1 MKLFLSMRLFF
12 IMLFCFTVKGV
23 FSQAININQVKDAVT
38 ALSENFP
45 VEKLYIQYDKPSY
58 APGET
63 VWFKAY
69 LLADNN
75 TDNISKTL
83 YIDFIDVTGRLLKHC
98 VQPIYQSSASGD
110 FNVPLDYKDQ
120 MVYVKAYTR
129 WMLNFDSSFLYRKAI
144 HVVQGKPSLKENKLV
159 LKTSV
164 QFLPEGGD
172 LIEGIESKVAFKA
185 ISSDGRPSAIQGI
198 VVDNNNEQAATLK
211 TVHDGMGSFLLQPK
225 TGEVYTAKWKDA
237 TGETFQTALPA
248 AKTSGATVQIKLQKK
263 TCGFVIQ
270 RSENASDVFK
280 KLYIAATMQQHL
292 VYFAGVNLSD
302 NYMTGGSIPVID
314 LPSGTLQITLF
325 DSNWMAI
332 AERIVFINNDEY
344 HFEPEA
350 GFSELGLDKRKS
362 NTLVISVPDTIIANL
377 SVAVTD
383 EGIGIDSSDNIIS
396 RLLLTGD
403 LKGTVYHPA
412 YYFNDNS
419 DSLKQQL
426 DLVMLTNGWRRINW
440 QDVVHNK
447 MPIIKYT
454 NDTDYLKLSGKVFG
468 TSETDIKQ
476 GAFVLMMLDNKKDS
490 SHKIQQA
497 LLNPGGSFQQPSIA
511 LFDTTKAY
519 YKIVGNSNVSDASA
533 ITFNT
538 SMSALKIGSI
548 DTTANILF
556 ADTAT
561 ENYRRRLAAE
571 QERFFKLQ
579 QGTTLQDVIVK
590 TRVKSPMQLLDEKYT
605 SALFKSDD
613 AYQFNLINDPFSKSA
628 PSIFTYLQGKVAG
641 LNISIGGSGDASVSW
656 RGGTPDFYLD
666 ENPVDLSTLSTIN
679 MTDVAY
685 VKVFRPPFF
694 GSVGGGSS
702 GAIAIYTRKG
712 GDVAQPKGKGLPYKI
727 LIGYTLQKD
736 FYSPDYGT
744 FDNKNYNDEDL
755 RTTLYWN
762 PMILTNQEN
771 HSIRIHFYNNDITKG
786 FRLIL
791 EGIST
796 DGRLAHIEK
805 VVE

>member
-1 MKLFLSMRLFF
+1 MKLLILIRLFF
-12 IMLFCFTVKGV
+12 VTLFCFTVHGI
-23 FSQAININQVKDAVT
+23 FSQTINQVKDAVT
-38 ALSENFP
+38 TLSENFP
-45 VEKLYIQYDKPSY
+45 LEKLYIQYDKPSY

-83 YIDFIDVTGRLLKHC
+83 YVDFIDATGRLLKHC

-110 FNVPLDYKDQ
+110 FNVPLEYKNQ
-120 MVYVKAYTR
+120 LVYVKAYTR
-129 WMLNFDSSFLYRKAI
+129 WMLDFDSSFLYRKAI
-144 HVVQGKPSLKENKLV
+144 HVVQSRPSLKENKLV
-159 LKTSV
+159 LKTNA

-185 ISSDGRPSAIQGI
+185 ISSDGRPSAIQG
-198 VVDNNNEQAATLK
+198 VVVNKSNEQVATLK

-225 TGEVYTAKWKDA
+225 AGETYTAKWKDA
-237 TGETFQTALPA
+237 AGEANQTLLPA
-248 AKTSGATVQIKLQKK
+248 AKLSGAAIQIKLQNN

-270 RSENASDVFK
+270 RSENAPDVFK

-302 NYMTGGSIPVID
+302 NYMTGGSIPVTD
-314 LPSGTLQITLF
+314 LPSGILQVTLF
-325 DSNWMAI
+325 DSDWMAI
-332 AERIVFINNDEY
+332 AERIVFINNNDY

-350 GFSELGLDKRKS
+350 GFSELGLDKRKP
-362 NTLVISVPDTIIANL
+362 NTLVISVPDSIAANL

-383 EGIGIDSSDNIIS
+383 EGIGIDSSDDIIS
-396 RLLLTGD
+396 HLLLTSD
-403 LKGTVYHPA
+403 LKGSVYHPA
-412 YYFNDNS
+412 YYFNNYS

-440 QDVVHNK
+440 QDIVHNK
-447 MPIIKYT
+447 MPVIKYT

-468 TSETDIKQ
+468 TSEADIKQ
-476 GAFVLMMLDNKKDS
+476 GAFVLMLLDNKKDS

-497 LLNPGGSFQQPSIA
+497 LLKNDGSFQLPAVA

-519 YKIVGNSNVSDASA
+519 YKIAGNSNISDASA

-538 SMSALKIGSI
+538 SMPALKIGST

-571 QERFFKLQ
+571 QERFFQLQ

-590 TRVKSPMQLLDEKYT
+590 TKVKSPMQLLDEKYT
-605 SALFKSDD
+605 SALFSSDD

-628 PSIFTYLQGKVAG
+628 QNIFTYLQGKVAG
-641 LNISIGGSGDASVSW
+641 LNISIGGSGNPSVSW
-656 RGGTPDFYLD
+656 RGGTPDFYLN
-666 ENPVDLSTLSTIN
+666 ESPVDINTLSSTN
-679 MTDVAY
+679 VTDVAY

-694 GSVGGGSS
+694 GSIGGGSN

-712 GDVAQPKGKGLPYKI
+712 GDEAQPKGKGLPFKV
-727 LIGYTLQKD
+727 LIGYTLQKE

-744 FDNKNYNDEDL
+744 FDNKNYNDEDV

-786 FRLIL
+786 FRLIV

-796 DGRLAHIEK
+796 DGRLTHIEK
-805 VVE
+805 VLE